1 VEGTRNR
8 AGVQVGIGG
17 FRALLAPMLA
27 RVGLGRLLGLSY
39 GGARDLY
46 AVFGYNRALTF
57 EDYANRF
64 ARQDIARTIVSLPA
78 ISTWKQP
85 PDVTDSQG
93 LDGAFAKA
101 WAALNKRIGLTA
113 SLMQADRLSG
123 IGNYGGL
130 FIGYAGSRRLDLPVE
145 AFPAPADMSDPS
157 VPPQIA
163 YLVPLSQGSFYID
176 KIESSFSNPRF
187 GYPTQYKLKTNAT
200 NNSLITTAPLAPI
213 PTPATTDQEVHYTRI
228 FHLAEDT
235 AESPIIGT
243 PRLQPV
249 FNRLDDYEKVTG
261 GAAETYWLNARKGLH
276 ADVDSEMALAPDDEK
291 QLSDEIEEYE
301 HQLRRVIRT
310 KGVTLKDLGT
320 SVADPSKAF
329 DVCVTAIAAATRIPK
344 RMLLGSELGELASE
358 QDRANWGEV
367 VQARQINYAEPKI
380 LRPMIDQLV
389 ALRILPAPQGAVDVK
404 WPPPITMNVF
414 DLARTA
420 GHIARA
426 AESISNQRKN
436 GVYVISP
443 QEFRERV
450 LGYAHEDA
458 QLVQYFTPVSTS
470 SAGQGKDG
478 SGSGSGSGSGTD
490 GNTSSDGG
498 QQQ

>member
-1 VEGTRNR
+1 
-8 AGVQVGIGG
+8 
-17 FRALLAPMLA
+17 MLA
-27 RVGLGRLLGLSY
+27 RVQLGRLLGLTY

-46 AVFGYNRALTF
+46 AVFGYNRVLTF
-57 EDYANRF
+57 EDFANRF

-78 ISTWKQP
+78 VSTWKVP
-85 PDVTDSQG
+85 PQVSDGQG

-101 WAALNKRIGLTA
+101 WNALNKRVGLTA

-130 FIGYAGSRRLDLPVE
+130 FMGFSGSSNLAAPVTPF
-145 AFPAPADMSDPS
+145 AAPANMDDPT

-163 YLVPLSQGSFYID
+163 YLVPLSQGSFYINR
-176 KIESSFSNPRF
+176 IESNFNNPRF
-187 GYPTQYKLKTNAT
+187 GYPLLYKLKTNAT

-213 PTPATTDQEVHYTRI
+213 PTPATTEQDVHYTRI

-249 FNRLDDYEKVTG
+249 FNRLDDYEKITG
-261 GAAETYWLNARKGLH
+261 GAAETFWLNARKGLH
-276 ADVDSEMALAPDDEK
+276 ADVDPEMALAPDDEK
-291 QLSDEIEEYE
+291 QLSDEIQEYE

-310 KGVTLKDLGT
+310 KGVSIKDLGT
-320 SVADPSKAF
+320 TVADPSKAF
-329 DVCVTAIAAATRIPK
+329 DVCITAIAAATRIPK
-344 RMLLGSELGELASE
+344 RMLLGSEQGELASE
-358 QDRANWGEV
+358 ADRANWGEQ
-367 VQARQINYAEPKI
+367 VQARQTNYAEPKI

-414 DLARTA
+414 DLSRTA

-426 AESISNQRKN
+426 AASIAEQRQY
-436 GVYVISP
+436 GVYVITP
-443 QEFRERV
+443 EEFRENV
-450 LGYAHEDA
+450 LSYSHEVA
-458 QLVQYFTPVSTS
+458 QKVEYFTPVAKGGTPAP
-470 SAGQGKDG
+470 AGGAGGAGGADGSDGADG
-478 SGSGSGSGSGTD
+478 SGNPNDGS
-490 GNTSSDGG
+490 
-498 QQQ
+498 QQP